1 MVSGPRLRVD
11 SDAAHWHLVC
21 YLWVLLVSVEYAVLW
36 ALNKEQE
43 SPMARKKFQWSRD
56 DDDPEGESH
65 FTERSSWSEQ
75 DKEKKRFVT
84 LARHLVRLTPR
95 KLNELSLSE
104 ELVAVVNEA
113 KRLRAKGVKG
123 AMRRQMLLVANVLRQ
138 QDPEALALLFENTGA

>member
-1 MVSGPRLRVD
+1 
-11 SDAAHWHLVC
+11 
-21 YLWVLLVSVEYAVLW
+21 
-36 ALNKEQE
+36 
-43 SPMARKKFQWSRD
+43 MARKKFQWSRED
-56 DDDPEGESH
+56 GDPEGECH

-113 KRLRAKGVKG
+113 KRLRAKGRVKG
-123 AMRRQMLLVANVLRQ
+123 GLRRQMLLVSTVLRQ
-138 QDPEALALLFENTGA
+138 QDPEALALLFEDAGA